1 MGKGLATSRT
11 SESFDDFPLTPV
23 PKSRELTW
31 WSIAIMR
38 FGQFTTL
45 AQLLMGATLGYSMGL
60 VPAGIALGSGT
71 VILLAVAIPMGVLGQ
86 DTGLA
91 TAKVTRNTGLGSWGS
106 GVFSLVIGLSV
117 MGWFGVQNGLFAQGI
132 VQLAGIGPDWLW
144 TLISGLT
151 VTVLVYAGI
160 LAMGWLAYLTVPLFL
175 TMLVIGLA
183 HLIHA
188 GHPLML
194 WQGPGGSPL
203 GLAAAVTVVVGS
215 FITGAVLSPDMTRFH
230 RNRADVVKQTVA
242 TFVIGNAFI
251 AGAGVIFA
259 QWARSSN
266 LTGALAAALV
276 GVAGWLLF
284 ITSTVKVS
292 DWDIYGAAL
301 ALVNGLDLLGL
312 RRVRRKTMSLI
323 VGAAGTVAGMVGIVH
338 AFEPFLLVM
347 GVAVPPVAGIVI
359 VDYFHFRVRDS
370 NHEHRRLR
378 QIIAFLAW
386 IVGFGIG
393 MGVAWGIGALNS
405 LLASAIIYGVG
416 TKILARWD

>member
-1 MGKGLATSRT
+1 MEEVLATGRL
-11 SESFDDFPLTPV
+11 SESSDDFPLTPV
-23 PKSRELTW
+23 PKSRDLAW

-60 VPAGIALGSGT
+60 VPAGIALGIGT
-71 VILLAVAIPMGVLGQ
+71 LILLAVAIPMGIIGV
-86 DTGLA
+86 DTGFA
-91 TAKVTRNTGLGSWGS
+91 TAKVTRNTGLGPWGS

-132 VQLAGIGPDWLW
+132 VQLAGLGPEWLW
-144 TLISGLT
+144 TLIAGLT
-151 VTVLVYAGI
+151 VTALVYAGI
-160 LAMGWLAYLTVPLFL
+160 LAMGWLAYVTVPLFL
-175 TMLVIGLA
+175 TMMVMGLS

-188 GHPLML
+188 RHPVML
-194 WQGPGGSPL
+194 WHGPGGSPL
-203 GLAAAVTVVVGS
+203 GIAAAVTVVVGS

-230 RNRADVVKQTVA
+230 RNRPDVVKQTVA
-242 TFVIGNAFI
+242 TFVVGNVLI
-251 AGAGVIFA
+251 AGVGIVFA

-301 ALVNGLDLLGL
+301 ALVNGLDLLGM
-312 RRVRRKTMSLI
+312 RHVRRKTMSVV
-323 VGAAGTVAGMVGIVH
+323 VGAVGTVAGMLGLVH
-338 AFEPFLLVM
+338 AFEPFLLIM

-359 VDYFHFRVRDS
+359 IDYFYFRRRGGGRDG
-370 NHEHRRLR
+370 RLID
-378 QIIAFLAW
+378 QVIAFLAW
-386 IVGFGIG
+386 MVGFGVG
-393 MGVAWGIGALNS
+393 LAVPWGIGALNS
-405 LLASAIIYGVG
+405 LFAAGIIYSVG
-416 TKILARWD
+416 RGLLARLA